1 MKELATAGRSAGNGT
16 PANVCRRCI
25 PLSAL
30 PWVAAATLIA
40 AAALPAAP
48 NSWIAFEDVGPE
60 AGFTTEI
67 VYGGV
72 ERQKYILETSGTG
85 VAIFDYDRD
94 GRPDVFLVNGSRLDL
109 PRGQAPGNRLYR
121 NLGDWKFE
129 DVTKHAG
136 LGRSGWGQAACVGDF
151 DNDGWTDLNVT
162 SFGGNNLYHN
172 RGDGTFI
179 DVSEKAGVQTTDRW
193 NAGCTFL
200 DLDKDGH
207 LDLFIANYVDH
218 DDATRFKPGSGPNCK
233 WRDMSVMCG
242 PMGLKTSRNILYRGN
257 GDGTFTDVS
266 TASGITETEGFYCFM
281 PATLDFDG
289 DGWTD
294 IYVAC
299 DSSPN
304 ILYRNN
310 GDGSFTDVAMESGA
324 AYNEN
329 GQEQAGMGIGL
340 GDYNRDGR
348 LDLLVTNFS
357 EDTPTLYRNI
367 GDGEFT
373 DETFSAKLGY
383 KTQYLSWGVGLVDF
397 DNDGWKDIFI
407 ASGHVYPEVDRHP
420 SVTTYRQAKQ
430 VYRNRGN
437 GSFEDLSARTGAAI
451 TAKKASRGAAFED
464 LDGDGDLDIVVANLN
479 DLPSVLRNDGGER
492 NHWLMLRLEGAESN
506 RSAIGARIEVTAG
519 GLTQTDEVR
528 SASSFYSSNGLRVHF
543 GLGAETEAES
553 VEIHWPS
560 GAHQKFEKVRG
571 NRVVFIHEKE
581 GVVSDHPE

>member
-1 MKELATAGRSAGNGT
+1 MRARRSGENRT
-16 PANVCRRCI
+16 PANACRRRI
-25 PLSAL
+25 PFSAL
-30 PWVAAATLIA
+30 PWVAATTLIA
-40 AAALPAAP
+40 AVLPAP
-48 NSWIAFEDVGPE
+48 VSSWLAFEDVGPE

-94 GRPDVFLVNGSRLDL
+94 GQPDVFLVNGTRLELSRE
-109 PRGQAPGNRLYR
+109 QAPGNRLYR

-129 DVTKHAG
+129 DVTEDAG
-136 LGRSGWGQAACVGDF
+136 LHRSGWCQAACVGDF

-162 SFGGNNLYHN
+162 SFGGNNLYRN
-172 RGDGTFI
+172 RGDGTFV
-179 DVSEKAGVQTTDRW
+179 DVSNKAGVQTTGRW

-200 DLDKDGH
+200 DFDKDGH

-218 DDATRFKPGSGPNCK
+218 DDATRFQPGSGPNCK

-242 PMGLKTSRNILYRGN
+242 PMGLKASRNILYRGN

-329 GQEQAGMGIGL
+329 GQEQAGMGVGI
-340 GDYNRDGR
+340 GDYDRDGR

-383 KTQYLSWGVGLVDF
+383 KTQYLSWGAGLVDL

-420 SVTTYRQAKQ
+420 SATTYRQAKQ

-451 TAKKASRGAAFED
+451 AAEKASRGAAFED

-479 DLPSVLRNDGGER
+479 DLPSVLRNEGGER
-492 NHWLMLRLEGAESN
+492 NNWLMLRLEGAESN
-506 RSAIGARIEVTAG
+506 RGAIGARIEVTAD

-528 SASSFYSSNGLRVHF
+528 SASSYYSTNGLRVHF
-543 GLGAETEAES
+543 GLGKEMEAES
-553 VEIHWPS
+553 IEVHWPS
-560 GAHQKFEKVRG
+560 GAHQRFEKVRG
-571 NRVVFIHEKE
+571 NRVVLIHEKE
-581 GVVSDHPE
+581 GIVSDPHE